1 MQKAAFSDD
10 EYVETVFM
18 AFTRKQHLRLAS
30 IVSHAGQ
37 SDQGTALALMEV
49 EIILLLIDL
58 ERSSEARP
66 SSDIISPGKIQIIL
80 NSHNTI
86 SI

>member
-1 MQKAAFSDD
+1 
-10 EYVETVFM
+10 M

-58 ERSSEARP
+58 ERSTEARP
-66 SSDIISPGKIQIIL
+66 NSYIISPDTIQIIL
-80 NSHNTI
+80 NSDNTI
-86 SI
+86 SN

>member
-18 AFTRKQHLRLAS
+18 AFTRQQHLRLAS

-37 SDQGTALALMEV
+37 SDQGTALALMGV
-49 EIILLLIDL
+49 GIILLLIDL

-66 SSDIISPGKIQIIL
+66 GSVVISPGTIQVIF
-80 NSHNTI
+80 NSDNTI
-86 SI
+86 TS